1 MLTVLVVSLVLMLL
15 TLILWPVSWFVRRH
29 YGRKLELPRIALL
42 FRVLVRIAFLLDII
56 FIASLLGLVTY
67 GLSHLEIFSDRGTVW
82 FHLVQV
88 IGVLGAIGTLA
99 AIINAIIAWSGKRW
113 SIWVKLQATIML
125 LACLGLLWFSFAGGL
140 LHFSATY

>member
-1 MLTVLVVSLVLMLL
+1 
-15 TLILWPVSWFVRRH
+15 
-29 YGRKLELPRIALL
+29 
-42 FRVLVRIAFLLDII
+42 VRIAFLLDII

-67 GLSHLEIFSDRGTVW
+67 GLSHLEIFSDKGTVW

-99 AIINAIIAWSGKRW
+99 ALINAIIAWSGKRW

-140 LHFSATY
+140 LHFSSTY